1 MHRNAFY
8 GPLFVRVANVFAKYC
23 MAKVLPCP
31 HLTLNATSAG
41 VNCCR
46 HLHHCRCKRESG
58 PNSLPG
64 SHTRNS
70 REFSDFPAL
79 PTLRC
84 DATRY
89 WRKTS
94 CSPFALRPLHS
105 LRPLQG
111 GEFRRHTKA
120 PSRSIAPKAEGITQT
135 VQPWRRLS
143 DTRRNRLR
151 DLPCKEAA
159 LPPEQLPV
167 TPVARGEGGEGPKPL
182 PRPVV

>member
-1 MHRNAFY
+1 MHRNACY
-8 GPLFVRVANVFAKYC
+8 GPLFGRVANVFAKYC
-23 MAKVLPCP
+23 LEKNTPLPAP
-31 HLTLNATSAG
+31 HSERDKYRGDLQPPSPPSSGASERVARDFFPDRIPGTAG
-41 VNCCR
+41 YF
-46 HLHHCRCKRESG
+46 HS
-58 PNSLPG
+58 
-64 SHTRNS
+64 
-70 REFSDFPAL
+70 PAL
-79 PTLRC
+79 PTLRG
-84 DATRY
+84 DRTRY
-89 WRKTS
+89 WHKTN
-94 CSPFALRPLHS
+94 CSPFALRPWHS